1 MARGFIIFGNQSM
14 ITLKEIEEAANRL
27 KGVTY
32 TTPLVYSYSL
42 SEISGANVFLKL
54 ENLQRT
60 GSFKIRG
67 AYNKLYTLSNTVKNV
82 IAASAGNHAQGVA
95 LAGKLLGVKATII
108 MPEVTPINKTLATK
122 HYGAE
127 IILYGATFDDAYRY
141 AKQIEKE
148 SEAVFIHAFDDS
160 DIITGQGTVGLEVL
174 DSLPDVEAVFV
185 PIGGG
190 GLISGISAALK
201 ERNPKI
207 KIIGVQAAGAC
218 SMFLSREKGRI
229 TETSSAQTIADGIAV
244 KKVGAIPFEIIEKY
258 VDDILTVD
266 ESEIEDALLLLTERM
281 RIVVEG
287 AGALGFAG
295 LLKRKEEFYK
305 KNAVIIISGGNIDI
319 NTLSKIIEKG
329 LVKRGRFIRLE
340 IELPDVPGSLGKLA
354 TILGVAKA
362 NIVQIFHD
370 RFSTTIPIGKTIVE
384 LSLET
389 RGHEHKEEILKLLRE
404 NGYKPKEKE

>member
-1 MARGFIIFGNQSM
+1 M
-14 ITLKEIEEAANRL
+14 ITLKDIIEATNIL
-27 KGVTY
+27 KGVIY

-42 SEISGANVFLKL
+42 SEISGANVFFKL

-67 AYNKLYTLSNTVKNV
+67 AYNKLYKLSNIAKNV

-95 LAGKLLGVKATII
+95 LAGKLLGMKATIV
-108 MPEVTPINKTLATK
+108 MPEVTPINKILATK

-148 SEAVFIHAFDDS
+148 SEAIFIHPFDDL
-160 DIITGQGTVGLEVL
+160 DIIAGQGTIGLEII
-174 DSLPDVEAVFV
+174 DSLPVVEVVFV
-185 PIGGG
+185 PVGGG
-190 GLISGISAALK
+190 GLISGISVALK
-201 ERNPKI
+201 EKNPKI
-207 KIIGVQAAGAC
+207 KIIGVQAEGAA
-218 SMFLSREKGRI
+218 SMVLSKEKGKI
-229 TETSSAQTIADGIAV
+229 VEINSAQTIADGIAV
-244 KKVGAIPFEIIEKY
+244 KKVGAIPFEIVERY
-258 VDDILTVD
+258 VDEVFTVD

-287 AGALGFAG
+287 AGAVGFAG
-295 LLKRKEEFYK
+295 LLKKKEEFYK

-340 IELPDVPGSLGKLA
+340 IELPDIPGSLGRLA
-354 TILGVAKA
+354 TILGAAKA

-370 RFSTTIPIGKTIVE
+370 RFSTTLPIGKTIVE
-384 LSLET
+384 LNLET
-389 RGHEHKEEILKLLRE
+389 RGYEHKEEILKLLRE
-404 NGYKPKEKE
+404 NGYTPKEKE